1 MFSTTIDMDV
11 LNQIED
17 FMESDECNFVQNM
30 NESGLSFGAMAFVI
44 DSIVKAV
51 ANAKNRLNEKSED

>member
-1 MFSTTIDMDV
+1 MFSITIEMDV

-17 FMESDECNFVQNM
+17 FMASDECNFVQNM
-30 NESGLSFGAMAFVI
+30 NEAGLSYGAMAFVI

-51 ANAKNRLNEKSED
+51 ANAKNKLNEKCED

>member
-11 LNQIED
+11 LNEIED

-30 NESGLSFGAMAFVI
+30 NEAGLSFGAMAFVI

-51 ANAKNRLNEKSED
+51 ANAKNKLNEKCED

>member
-17 FMESDECNFVQNM
+17 FMQSDECNFVQNM
-30 NESGLSFGAMAFVI
+30 NEAGLSFGAMAFVI

>member
-11 LNQIED
+11 LNEIED
-17 FMESDECNFVQNM
+17 FIESDDCNFVQNM
-30 NESGLSFGAMAFVI
+30 NEAGLSFGAMAFVI

-51 ANAKNRLNEKSED
+51 ANAKNKLNE

>member
-17 FMESDECNFVQNM
+17 FLESDDCNFVQNM
-30 NESGLSFGAMAFVI
+30 NEAGLSFGAMAFVI
-44 DSIVKAV
+44 DAVVKAV
-51 ANAKNRLNEKSED
+51 KNAKAKLNEKCED

>member
-1 MFSTTIDMDV
+1 MFSTNIDMDV
-11 LNQIED
+11 LNEIED
-17 FMESDECNFVQNM
+17 FLSSGHYDFVQSM
-30 NESGLSFGAMAFVI
+30 NDAGLSFSAMAFVI

>member
-17 FMESDECNFVQNM
+17 FMSGDECNFVQNM
-30 NESGLSFGAMAFVI
+30 NEAGLSFGAMAFVI

-51 ANAKNRLNEKSED
+51 AHAKNRLNEKCED

>member
-1 MFSTTIDMDV
+1 MFSTTIDMDI

-30 NESGLSFGAMAFVI
+30 NEAGLSFGAMAFVI

-51 ANAKNRLNEKSED
+51 TNAKTKLNEKCED

>member
-1 MFSTTIDMDV
+1 MFSTTIDMDI

-17 FMESDECNFVQNM
+17 FMASDECNFVQNM
-30 NESGLSFGAMAFVI
+30 NEAGLSYGAMAFVI

-51 ANAKNRLNEKSED
+51 ANAKNKLNEKCED

>member
-17 FMESDECNFVQNM
+17 FMGSDECNFVQNM
-30 NESGLSFGAMAFVI
+30 NEAGLSFGAMAFVI

-51 ANAKNRLNEKSED
+51 TNAKNRLNEKCED